1 MKTFIDSDIL
11 ISHLKGDKKA
21 GDLLRRLTSEGN
33 ELWIGALQR
42 LEVVFLMKASE
53 EKETRLFLAGFKT
66 HPLTQ
71 EIVDRGAALFRL
83 WNSTNGTAINDAVLA
98 ATVELTG
105 GHIYTQNVKNFPM
118 PEIIKSKGW

>member
-1 MKTFIDSDIL
+1 MKTYIDSDIL
-11 ISHLKGDKKA
+11 ISHLRGEKKA

-33 ELWIGALQR
+33 ELWVGALQR

-53 EKETRLFLAGFKT
+53 EKETRLFLSGFKI

-83 WNSTNGTAINDAVLA
+83 WNSTHGTSINDAVLA

-118 PEIIKSKGW
+118 PEIIKTKGW